1 MGPRSRHIR
10 CSFHPIVE
18 HGAQLE
24 GSGWVDL
31 YLRAEG
37 PIRPGYLHRRSG
49 YLPGVSLHEKREH
62 TVSNKEETKRIPE
75 RVLIGKV
82 GLDGHDRGAK
92 YVAHILRD
100 AGYEVIYT
108 GIRRTPKQIVETA
121 IQEDVAVIGLSL
133 LSGAHKRLL
142 KQVIELLKDR
152 GALDIVVVA
161 GGAIP
166 ASDIPVLKGMGIA
179 EVFTSGVSSQ
189 SILEAIASL
198 LKNRRKA
205 A

>member
-1 MGPRSRHIR
+1 MSEQIEP
-10 CSFHPIVE
+10 
-18 HGAQLE
+18 
-24 GSGWVDL
+24 
-31 YLRAEG
+31 
-37 PIRPGYLHRRSG
+37 
-49 YLPGVSLHEKREH
+49 
-62 TVSNKEETKRIPE
+62 KRIPQ

-100 AGYEVIYT
+100 GGYEVIYT

-142 KQVIELLKDR
+142 KQVMDLLKDR
-152 GALDIVVVA
+152 EASDIVVVA
-161 GGAIP
+161 GGSIP
-166 ASDIPVLKGMGIA
+166 SSDIPELKAMGIA
-179 EVFTSGVSSQ
+179 EVFTPGVSSR
-189 SILEAIASL
+189 SILEAFAS
-198 LKNRRKA
+198 LKNRQQA

>member
-1 MGPRSRHIR
+1 
-10 CSFHPIVE
+10 
-18 HGAQLE
+18 
-24 GSGWVDL
+24 
-31 YLRAEG
+31 
-37 PIRPGYLHRRSG
+37 
-49 YLPGVSLHEKREH
+49 VSEQDER
-62 TVSNKEETKRIPE
+62 KRIPE

-142 KQVIELLKDR
+142 KQVMDLLKER
-152 GALDIVVVA
+152 HASDIVVVA
-161 GGAIP
+161 GGSIP
-166 ASDIPVLKGMGIA
+166 SSDIPGLKAMGIA
-179 EVFTSGVSSQ
+179 EVFTPGVSSQ
-189 SILEAIASL
+189 SILEVLASL
-198 LKNRRKA
+198 LKARRQA
-205 A
+205 V

>member
-1 MGPRSRHIR
+1 MDTR
-10 CSFHPIVE
+10 
-18 HGAQLE
+18 
-24 GSGWVDL
+24 
-31 YLRAEG
+31 
-37 PIRPGYLHRRSG
+37 
-49 YLPGVSLHEKREH
+49 VSE
-62 TVSNKEETKRIPE
+62 TKEAKRIPQ

-100 AGYEVIYT
+100 GGYEVIYT

-142 KQVIELLKDR
+142 QQVMDLLKGRD
-152 GALDIVVVA
+152 ASDIVVIA
-161 GGAIP
+161 GGSIP
-166 ASDIPVLKGMGIA
+166 SADIPDLKAMGIA
-179 EVFTSGVSSQ
+179 EVFRPGVSSQ
-189 SILEAIASL
+189 SILETFASL
-198 LKNRRKA
+198 VKARRPA

>member
-1 MGPRSRHIR
+1 MS
-10 CSFHPIVE
+10 E
-18 HGAQLE
+18 Q
-24 GSGWVDL
+24 
-31 YLRAEG
+31 
-37 PIRPGYLHRRSG
+37 
-49 YLPGVSLHEKREH
+49 
-62 TVSNKEETKRIPE
+62 EELKRIPV

-142 KQVIELLKDR
+142 QQVLDLLKERD
-152 GALDIVVVA
+152 ASDIVVVA
-161 GGAIP
+161 GGSIP
-166 ASDIPVLKGMGIA
+166 SSDIPDLKAMGIA
-179 EVFTSGVSSQ
+179 EVFTPGVSSQ
-189 SILEAIASL
+189 SILEALTSL
-198 LKNRRKA
+198 LKARQQA

>member
-1 MGPRSRHIR
+1 MDTR
-10 CSFHPIVE
+10 
-18 HGAQLE
+18 
-24 GSGWVDL
+24 
-31 YLRAEG
+31 
-37 PIRPGYLHRRSG
+37 
-49 YLPGVSLHEKREH
+49 VSE
-62 TVSNKEETKRIPE
+62 TKEAKRIPQ

-142 KQVIELLKDR
+142 QQVMDLLKERD
-152 GALDIVVVA
+152 ASDIVVIA
-161 GGAIP
+161 GGSIP
-166 ASDIPVLKGMGIA
+166 SVDIPDLKAMGIA
-179 EVFTSGVSSQ
+179 EVFTPGVSSQ
-189 SILEAIASL
+189 SILETFASL
-198 LKNRRKA
+198 VKA
-205 A
+205 PRHAA

>member
-1 MGPRSRHIR
+1 MDTR
-10 CSFHPIVE
+10 
-18 HGAQLE
+18 
-24 GSGWVDL
+24 
-31 YLRAEG
+31 
-37 PIRPGYLHRRSG
+37 
-49 YLPGVSLHEKREH
+49 VSE
-62 TVSNKEETKRIPE
+62 TKEAKRIPQ

-142 KQVIELLKDR
+142 QQVMDLLKERD
-152 GALDIVVVA
+152 ASDIVVIA
-161 GGAIP
+161 GGSIP
-166 ASDIPVLKGMGIA
+166 SAEAMGIA
-179 EVFTSGVSSQ
+179 EVFTPGVSSQ
-189 SILEAIASL
+189 SIVETFASL
-198 LKNRRKA
+198 VKARRHA

>member
-1 MGPRSRHIR
+1 MSQQ
-10 CSFHPIVE
+10 E
-18 HGAQLE
+18 L
-24 GSGWVDL
+24 
-31 YLRAEG
+31 
-37 PIRPGYLHRRSG
+37 
-49 YLPGVSLHEKREH
+49 
-62 TVSNKEETKRIPE
+62 KRIPV
-75 RVLIGKV
+75 RMLIGKV

-142 KQVIELLKDR
+142 KQVLDLLKERD
-152 GALDIVVVA
+152 ASDIVVVA
-161 GGAIP
+161 GGSIP
-166 ASDIPVLKGMGIA
+166 SSDIPDLKAMGIA
-179 EVFTSGVSSQ
+179 EVFTPGVSSQ
-189 SILEAIASL
+189 SILEALASL
-198 LKNRRKA
+198 LKARQQA

>member
-1 MGPRSRHIR
+1 MKHI
-10 CSFHPIVE
+10 P
-18 HGAQLE
+18 
-24 GSGWVDL
+24 D
-31 YLRAEG
+31 
-37 PIRPGYLHRRSG
+37 
-49 YLPGVSLHEKREH
+49 
-62 TVSNKEETKRIPE
+62 

-108 GIRRTPKQIVETA
+108 GIRRTPTQVVETA
-121 IQEDVAVIGLSL
+121 IQEDVAIIGLSL

-142 KQVIELLKDR
+142 KQVMDLLKDR

-161 GGAIP
+161 GGSIP
-166 ASDIPVLKGMGIA
+166 SADIPLLKGMGIA
-179 EVFTSGVSSQ
+179 EVFTPGVSSKA
-189 SILEAIASL
+189 ILEALASL
-198 LKNRRKA
+198 LSARRQA

>member
-1 MGPRSRHIR
+1 MDAR
-10 CSFHPIVE
+10 
-18 HGAQLE
+18 
-24 GSGWVDL
+24 
-31 YLRAEG
+31 
-37 PIRPGYLHRRSG
+37 
-49 YLPGVSLHEKREH
+49 VSE
-62 TVSNKEETKRIPE
+62 TKEAKRIPQ

-100 AGYEVIYT
+100 GGYEVIYT

-142 KQVIELLKDR
+142 QQVMDLLKERD
-152 GALDIVVVA
+152 ASDIVVIA
-161 GGAIP
+161 GGSIP
-166 ASDIPVLKGMGIA
+166 SADIPDLKAMGIA
-179 EVFTSGVSSQ
+179 EVFRPGVSSQ
-189 SILEAIASL
+189 SILETFASL
-198 LKNRRKA
+198 VKARRPA

>member
-1 MGPRSRHIR
+1 MS
-10 CSFHPIVE
+10 E
-18 HGAQLE
+18 Q
-24 GSGWVDL
+24 
-31 YLRAEG
+31 
-37 PIRPGYLHRRSG
+37 
-49 YLPGVSLHEKREH
+49 
-62 TVSNKEETKRIPE
+62 NETKRIPE

-121 IQEDVAVIGLSL
+121 IQEDVAVIGVSL

-142 KQVIELLKDR
+142 KQVMDLLKERD
-152 GALDIVVVA
+152 ASDIVVVA
-161 GGAIP
+161 GGSIP
-166 ASDIPVLKGMGIA
+166 SSDIPALKAMGIA
-179 EVFTSGVSSQ
+179 EVFTPGVSSQ
-189 SILEAIASL
+189 SILEALASL
-198 LKNRRKA
+198 LKARRQA

>member
-1 MGPRSRHIR
+1 MDTR
-10 CSFHPIVE
+10 
-18 HGAQLE
+18 
-24 GSGWVDL
+24 
-31 YLRAEG
+31 
-37 PIRPGYLHRRSG
+37 
-49 YLPGVSLHEKREH
+49 VSE
-62 TVSNKEETKRIPE
+62 TKEAKRIPQ

-121 IQEDVAVIGLSL
+121 LQEDVAVIGLSL

-142 KQVIELLKDR
+142 QQVMDLLKERD
-152 GALDIVVVA
+152 ASDIVVIA
-161 GGAIP
+161 GGSIP
-166 ASDIPVLKGMGIA
+166 SADIPDLKAMGIA
-179 EVFTSGVSSQ
+179 EVFTPGVSSQ
-189 SILEAIASL
+189 SILETFASL
-198 LKNRRKA
+198 LKARRPA

>member
-1 MGPRSRHIR
+1 MS
-10 CSFHPIVE
+10 V
-18 HGAQLE
+18 
-24 GSGWVDL
+24 
-31 YLRAEG
+31 
-37 PIRPGYLHRRSG
+37 
-49 YLPGVSLHEKREH
+49 
-62 TVSNKEETKRIPE
+62 KEEMKRIPA

-121 IQEDVAVIGLSL
+121 LQEDVAVIGLSL

-142 KQVIELLKDR
+142 QQVMDLLKDR
-152 GALDIVVVA
+152 GALDILVVA
-161 GGAIP
+161 GGSIP
-166 ASDIPVLKGMGIA
+166 SSDIPVLKAMGIA
-179 EVFTSGVSSQ
+179 EVFTPGVSSQ
-189 SILEAIASL
+189 TIREALASL
-198 LKNRRKA
+198 LAARRQA